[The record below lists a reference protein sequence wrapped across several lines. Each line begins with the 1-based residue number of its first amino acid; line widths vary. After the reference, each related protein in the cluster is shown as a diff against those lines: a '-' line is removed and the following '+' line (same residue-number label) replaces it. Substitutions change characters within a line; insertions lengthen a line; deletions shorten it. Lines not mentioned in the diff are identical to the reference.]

1 MTSRG
6 NSSNGPESL
15 DSSESG
21 DPSDL
26 GFVALLHQT
35 LKDAGLEGV
44 LIGGHAVNFW
54 VAPRFTHDVDLT
66 VRADRRGIG
75 EVVSALL
82 ARGFEIVR
90 SQDAGED
97 SGPDF
102 VRLGHTGKNQYVDLI
117 PAKTLFQAEVIRRA
131 DRENERILPVATVE
145 DLIIFKLIAHRSKD
159 ALDAQH
165 LAGLPGIDWAY
176 VQHWAEEWGESDRLR
191 KLRESL
197 DAEG

>member
-21 DPSDL
+21 NPQHP
-26 GFVALLHQT
+26 GFVSLLHQA
-35 LKDAGLEGV
+35 LKDARLDGV

-54 VAPRFTHDVDLT
+54 VDPRFTHDVDLT
-66 VRADRRGIG
+66 VKADRRGIG

-82 ARGFEIVR
+82 AQGFEVVR
-90 SQDAGED
+90 SQDAGEE

-117 PAKTLFQAEVIRRA
+117 PAKTPFQAEVIRRA
-131 DRENERILPVATVE
+131 DRENERMLPVATVE

-159 ALDAQH
+159 ALDARH
-165 LAGLPGIDWAY
+165 LAELPDIDWAY
-176 VQHWAEEWGESDRLR
+176 IQRWAAEWGESDRFEELR
-191 KLRESL
+191 RSIRS
-197 DAEG
+197 EG